1 MRGTASYLHHFV
13 GYGGYVRR
21 LRVISVNIL
30 NKYMLIYHN
39 AQRYILYSWYI
50 QFISESVVGTLADI
64 YNETLGN
71 IYNINHS
78 KKTGSPEV
86 PCQAAR
92 QGER

>member
-1 MRGTASYLHHFV
+1 MFV
-13 GYGGYVRR
+13 
-21 LRVISVNIL
+21 
-30 NKYMLIYHN
+30 YHN

-78 KKTGSPEV
+78 KETGSPRGPVPGSEAGREV
-86 PCQAAR
+86 VSEVNSKVNSQVGSEVDSEVGSEVGSR
-92 QGER
+92 R

>member
-1 MRGTASYLHHFV
+1 MFV
-13 GYGGYVRR
+13 
-21 LRVISVNIL
+21 
-30 NKYMLIYHN
+30 YHN

-78 KKTGSPEV
+78 KETGSPRGPVPGSEAGREV
-86 PCQAAR
+86 VSEVNSQVGSGVDSEVGSEVGSR
-92 QGER
+92 R